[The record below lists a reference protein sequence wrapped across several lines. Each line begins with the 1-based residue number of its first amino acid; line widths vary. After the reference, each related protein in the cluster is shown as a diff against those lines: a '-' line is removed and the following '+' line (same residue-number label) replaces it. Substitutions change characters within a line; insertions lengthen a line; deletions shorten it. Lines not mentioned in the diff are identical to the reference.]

1 MMRLCQTVREKRGRK
16 RRREEGGGKWDS
28 KRKNEHREATGARQ
42 RVIRSKCTQC
52 GVYLHLGTITNL
64 DNENGFNVQRVDV
77 ELKVGAVKKGDQ
89 MQGDVVA

>member
-16 RRREEGGGKWDS
+16 RRREEGGGKWDPQ
-28 KRKNEHREATGARQ
+28 RKNEYREAIGARQ

-77 ELKVGAVKKGDQ
+77 ELKVGGVKKGEQ